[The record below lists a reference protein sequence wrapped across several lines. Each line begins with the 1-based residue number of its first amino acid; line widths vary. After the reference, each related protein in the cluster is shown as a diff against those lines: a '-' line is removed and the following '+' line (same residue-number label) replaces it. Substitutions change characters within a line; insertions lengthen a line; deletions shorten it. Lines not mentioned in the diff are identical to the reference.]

1 MYTFNRNKECTSLS
15 QFMATGQKI
24 IEEDDHDTNLEEM
37 SLGDMARKST
47 NSQQQQQRQPLKLNE
62 DFMFDMENQ
71 RKQQS
76 ELSIF

>member
-24 IEEDDHDTNLEEM
+24 IEEDDIEATLEDVSTKEFNRTSTS
-37 SLGDMARKST
+37 SLL
-47 NSQQQQQRQPLKLNE
+47 QQSLKLNE

-71 RKQQS
+71 RKNKEKS
-76 ELSIF
+76 KILSSL